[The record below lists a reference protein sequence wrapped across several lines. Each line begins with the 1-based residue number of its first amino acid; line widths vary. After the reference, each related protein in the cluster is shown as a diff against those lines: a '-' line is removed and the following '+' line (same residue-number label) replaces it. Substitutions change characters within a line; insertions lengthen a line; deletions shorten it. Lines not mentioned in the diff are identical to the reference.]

1 MKKEFREFFKNNK
14 ITILKCIGWC
24 GVALIGSYLIF
35 TFFRVL

>member
-14 ITILKCIGWC
+14 IVMLKCVGWC
-24 GVALIGSYLIF
+24 GVALMVAYLIF